1 MEELHQAKLDELLR
15 EFAYYIIEHPEFSEG
30 IPDEA
35 QVVLLDQH
43 DPEYSQHAVELAQRA
58 RLSDDLP
65 DRPIVYIAVDEMAPI
80 RSRLQSLRVLE
91 SPPVYETS

>member
-1 MEELHQAKLDELLR
+1 MDEFNQAKLDELLR
-15 EFAYYIIEHPEFSEG
+15 EFTYYIIEHPEFSED

-43 DPEYSQHAVELAQRA
+43 DPEYSQQAIELAQQA
-58 RLSDDLP
+58 RLTDDRP
-65 DRPIVYIAVDEMAPI
+65 DRPIVYIAVDEMTPI

-91 SPPVYETS
+91 SPPVYETA

>member
-1 MEELHQAKLDELLR
+1 VEELHQAKLDELLR
-15 EFAYYIIEHPEFSEG
+15 EFTYYIMEHPAFSEG

-65 DRPIVYIAVDEMAPI
+65 NRPIVYIAVDEMAPI

>member
-15 EFAYYIIEHPEFSEG
+15 EFTYYIIEHPEFSED

-65 DRPIVYIAVDEMAPI
+65 NRPIVYIAVDEMAPI

-91 SPPVYETS
+91 SPPVYATA

>member
-1 MEELHQAKLDELLR
+1 MEEFYQAKLDELLR
-15 EFAYYIIEHPEFSEG
+15 EFTYYIIEHPEFSED

-43 DPEYSQHAVELAQRA
+43 DPEYSQHAIKLAQQA
-58 RLSDDLP
+58 KLTDDKC
-65 DRPIVYIAVDEMAPI
+65 DRPIVYIAVDEMTPI